1 MAENQSAANE
11 SPQAG
16 TISIDGVDYL
26 IDQLSEEARN
36 QIVNLRA
43 TDMEIT
49 RLRQQLA
56 IYQTAR
62 GAYAT
67 ALKNALP
74 AAPVVN

>member
-1 MAENQSAANE
+1 MAENETAAAPAV
-11 SPQAG
+11 SG
-16 TISIDGVDYL
+16 SISIDGVDYL
-26 IDQLSEEARN
+26 MDQLSEEARN
-36 QIVNLRA
+36 QVYNIRA

-74 AAPVVN
+74 PAPVVN